1 MIEAWTT
8 DSSKLVMLA
17 STTVS
22 NSQLQLPAGSDNT
35 SSVNVVVH
43 IRDMLDCA
51 TEFDMQSVV
60 VVADLASIGT
70 LVNVV
75 QQSSIGAINT
85 NPIIQV
91 LAGGNPNTVGQVLTS
106 LSQVFN
112 EMNSQNVETAVASK
126 CISGSFRNKP
136 LF

>member
-22 NSQLQLPAGSDNT
+22 SAQLQLPAGSDNT

-43 IRDMLDCA
+43 IRDMFDCV

-70 LVNVV
+70 LVNVM

-112 EMNSQNVETAVASK
+112 AMNSQSVGTAVASK
-126 CISGSFRNKP
+126 CINDCFRNK
-136 LF
+136 